1 MEVTKGGET
10 MDFTEAL
17 RNELRDSMR
26 STNPATRKLCAMLL
40 KATENLPA
48 HHSPQAKRKQIMVM
62 LNKLHA
68 GATNRGQNT
77 VATEIE
83 GWILFTENLSQ
94 GSLWA
99 EAA

>member
-1 MEVTKGGET
+1 

-40 KATENLPA
+40 KALESLPA
-48 HHSPQAKRKQIMVM
+48 HHSPQAKRKQIMVI

-68 GATNRGQNT
+68 GANNRGQNI
-77 VATEIE
+77 VAEEIE
-83 GWILFTENLSQ
+83 GWIMFTENLSH
-94 GSLWA
+94 GSLWTQ
-99 EAA
+99 AA